1 MRLVRLR
8 NPHGNDEEWQGK
20 WSDGDRRWDSIS
32 EEDKRRFN
40 ITKKNDGEF
49 YMAFDDFLAHF
60 GEVEVVHVRPG
71 RVKGE
76 KWEVFGFSSKWKGPS
91 AGGCGN
97 DSIGQV
103 MLTQDLSQLE
113 FVWYHPN

>member
-8 NPHGNDEEWQGK
+8 NPHGNEEEWRGK
-20 WSDGDRRWDSIS
+20 WSDSDRGWDKIS
-32 EEDKRRFN
+32 EGDKRRFN

-49 YMAFDDFLAHF
+49 YMAFDDFLLYF

-71 RVKGE
+71 RERGE
-76 KWEVFGFSSKWKGPS
+76 RWEVFSFSSKWQGRT

-97 DSIGQV
+97 DSIGGYCWC
-103 MLTQDLSQLE
+103 LTQTKVQ
-113 FVWYHPN
+113 